1 MEIEWSER
9 HEHFASARWTRSE
22 TDFLGRII
30 SESRP
35 GFGGST
41 LVTSNLYD
49 SAGRLLSTFSLSTR
63 LTDILCIPCI
73 PWLTMPQCFLD
84 IPKFFLE

>member
-1 MEIEWSER
+1 MIVFTFTTYEGTNGL
-9 HEHFASARWTRSE
+9 ASVRWTRSE
-22 TDFLGRII
+22 PDFLGRTI

-49 SAGRLLSTFSLSTR
+49 SV
-63 LTDILCIPCI
+63 
-73 PWLTMPQCFLD
+73 
-84 IPKFFLE
+84 